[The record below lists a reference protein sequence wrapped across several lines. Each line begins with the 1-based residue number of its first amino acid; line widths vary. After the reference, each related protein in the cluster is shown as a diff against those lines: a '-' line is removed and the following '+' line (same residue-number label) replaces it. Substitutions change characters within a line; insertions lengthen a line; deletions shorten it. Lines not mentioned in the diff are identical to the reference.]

1 MFYLKG
7 INPNSLPV
15 INKKKKREN
24 TRKKKKSHTQ
34 DNIYVVRQICLR
46 LRSCKDFTVIRE
58 EYKMQLQICLL
69 AKASAPWT
77 KPQ

>member
-15 INKKKKREN
+15 RN
-24 TRKKKKSHTQ
+24 KKKKSHTQ